1 MSVMCR
7 TSNVLTRQK
16 GTGLIGLAAAI
27 SDLCDNFIMCI
38 LGSNPAQVHVLTSC
52 LSKQLCCNVLKYYIQ
67 KG

>member
-38 LGSNPAQVHVLTSC
+38 LGSNPAQVHVLRSC
-52 LSKQLCCNVLKYYIQ
+52 LSKQLCRNVLKYYIQ